1 MAYEKKDNYPSFKVK
16 GTYPLGSD
24 KELGLDNEDLKKFSL
39 ANFTSIVKDNKLLL
53 TNAGILDFDDRGR
66 PVELQFDDDTFTVYG
81 APSPDDELN
90 ELKNPL
96 SCFIIRERFG
106 DIKSIAWNAWNFTSE
121 EVNWEN
127 RTALD
132 NRTGDSMKDIENQ
145 YDDGTGTPKY
155 WPIIFKEFN
164 TNNNQLYRVGMV
176 GGNNNLVQYL
186 GVATDD
192 ENQGLPDGNDRNYR
206 GAKGYIPLKSG
217 GDTRSA
223 RKRAMQIDVLNFYC
237 LNITDESLQ
246 EFFEENNQ
254 NRVIPN
260 DMFNI
265 HGYYEFYGLKPDK
278 KIL

>member
-16 GTYPLGSD
+16 GTYPPGSD
-24 KELGLDNEDLKKFSL
+24 KELGLDNEDLEKFSL
-39 ANFTSIVKDNKLLL
+39 ANFNSIIKDNKLLL
-53 TNAGILDFDDRGR
+53 TDSSILDFDERGR

-106 DIKSIAWNAWNFTSE
+106 DIKSIAWDAWNFDSE
-121 EVNWEN
+121 QVNWVN

-132 NRTGDSMKDIENQ
+132 NRTNSRMKDIENQ
-145 YDDGTGTPKY
+145 YDDGTGIPKY

-164 TNNNQLYRVGMV
+164 TNNNQLHRVGMD
-176 GGNNNLVQYL
+176 GGNITDNDIIQYL
-186 GVATDD
+186 QVATGDQ
-192 ENQGLPDGNDRNYR
+192 NQGLPDAADRNYR

-217 GDTRSA
+217 TDTRSA

-237 LNITDESLQ
+237 LNITDGSLQ
-246 EFFEENNQ
+246 EFFVENNQ
-254 NRVIPN
+254 NFLTPN
-260 DMFNI
+260 
-265 HGYYEFYGLKPDK
+265 G
-278 KIL
+278 